1 LAAFL
6 QLMLQDAWPDRRV
19 EVINLGTT
27 AIASFPVL
35 GITTEALD
43 YEPDL
48 VVVYTGYNE
57 FFGTYG
63 VASVGRAGSR
73 PWMLRANRWLHSLAI
88 VQALRKARHRNESAE
103 DCTLTEEMMEQ
114 TYVGPDDWRRSAAS
128 TKLMTRG
135 RRAGMLRIIVMTASR
150 LR

>member
-1 LAAFL
+1 MADRRRQKAPLNPAPLSTRKRLALGLAAFL

-48 VVVYTGYNE
+48 VVVYTGHNE

-63 VASVGRAGSR
+63 VASVAAPAAGRGCSRRTAGCTPSR
-73 PWMLRANRWLHSLAI
+73 SCRRCGKPGTATSQRRI
-88 VQALRKARHRNESAE
+88 ARSWKR
-103 DCTLTEEMMEQ
+103 
-114 TYVGPDDWRRSAAS
+114 
-128 TKLMTRG
+128 
-135 RRAGMLRIIVMTASR
+135 
-150 LR
+150 